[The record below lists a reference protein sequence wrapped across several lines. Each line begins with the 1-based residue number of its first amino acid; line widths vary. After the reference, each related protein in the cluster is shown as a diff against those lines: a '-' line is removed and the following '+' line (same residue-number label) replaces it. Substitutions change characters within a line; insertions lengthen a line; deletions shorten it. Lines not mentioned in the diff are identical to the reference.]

1 MNQGE
6 TKGTVLFSNADELE
20 NYTKSEE
27 AVFEGFIKKLAED
40 GVRVV
45 VGSGSMS
52 EMAVHFFEKYKMM
65 AIKIMSKFE
74 LKRIT
79 RAVGATAVVKLGTP
93 SPEELGFASEVHFRE
108 FSS

>member
-1 MNQGE
+1 M
-6 TKGTVLFSNADELE
+6 TD
-20 NYTKSEE
+20 YTTSEE
-27 AVFEGFIKKLAED
+27 DRFEKYIKDLAEAD
-40 GVRVV
+40 VKVV
-45 VGSGSMS
+45 VCQGAMS

-65 AIKIMSKFE
+65 VIKIMSKFE

-93 SPEELGFASEVHFRE
+93 TPDELGFASEVHFRE

>member
-1 MNQGE
+1 ME
-6 TKGTVLFSNADELE
+6 DYTVSEEKRFE
-20 NYTKSEE
+20 NYIKDMAE
-27 AVFEGFIKKLAED
+27 AGIK
-40 GVRVV
+40 VV
-45 VGSGSMS
+45 VCQGAMS